1 MNVEIETLSRTLLN
15 EFKKI
20 DLELLFLKLFEVN
33 AQTIG
38 DALVDRLP
46 EIEVGVNGV
55 KWKDGN
61 VERFGEALQC
71 QVT

>member
-1 MNVEIETLSRTLLN
+1 M
-15 EFKKI
+15 
-20 DLELLFLKLFEVN
+20 KLFEVN
-33 AQTIG
+33 AKTIG
-38 DALVDRLP
+38 DELVDRLP